1 MSTTCQAATDVGR
14 RREHNEDAYL
24 ADPGL
29 QLYVVADGMGGHA
42 SGEVASGLAAQ
53 AFRDFVDE
61 RRDLVMGFRDGSPE
75 IAGWMLRRL
84 LEDALHGACREVYRK
99 AQEEPEMRGMGTTL
113 VALLVAGE
121 RAFVC
126 HVGDSRAYLV
136 RGGTTVLLTRD
147 HSVLN
152 ELVMRGDISEEAAA
166 KDLAGLRHALSR
178 AVGVCEDVEVDT
190 MDFEVLPGDL
200 FLLASDGLTQ
210 YLRPDELSPF
220 ADAPLDEVPGAL
232 VSLAN
237 DRGGSDNI
245 TAVCVRVDVDSLD
258 PAGDVMR
265 GRDFETKIS
274 TFRSL
279 PLFQHLQYGELIR
292 VLSATD
298 VATVPA
304 GEVILR
310 EGEEGDAMYV
320 VLSGHVVLEK
330 SGEKIADFGRG
341 AHFGEVSLIDK
352 APRSATATV
361 TEEARLLRLR
371 REHLY
376 SLVKRDPEIAVKL
389 LWSFAETLG
398 DRLRTT
404 TDAFADLRA
413 LMGGS
418 VVEGV

>member
-1 MSTTCQAATDVGR
+1 MSTTFQAATDVGR

-53 AFRDFVDE
+53 AFRDFADE

-75 IAGWMLRRL
+75 IEPWMVRRL
-84 LEDALHGACREVYRK
+84 LEDSLHGACREVYRK
-99 AQEEPEMRGMGTTL
+99 AQEAPEMRGMGTTL

-136 RGGTTVLLTRD
+136 RGGKTVLLTRD

-166 KDLAGLRHALSR
+166 KDLMGLRHALSR

-210 YLRPDELSPF
+210 YLRPDELTPF
-220 ADAPLDEVPGAL
+220 AEAPLDEIPGAL
-232 VSLAN
+232 VALAN

-245 TAVCVRVDVDSLD
+245 TAICVRVDVDSLD
-258 PAGDVMR
+258 PAGDVIR
-265 GRDFETKIS
+265 SRDFETKIS
-274 TFRSL
+274 TFQSL

-320 VLSGHVVLEK
+320 VLCGRIVLEK
-330 SGEKIADFGRG
+330 AGEKIAEFGRG

-413 LMGGS
+413 LMGGG